1 MIGSGGGGGGGSAA
15 AAAVAAAAA
24 AVAQAQQA
32 QNGIA
37 STNALSGRDITIT
50 SNPIQ
55 LATAGGSG
63 SSIAGS
69 VTATSSCSQVAAA
82 NAAQNS
88 AAGANSQFLLSRF
101 LSPALVESEHTEMEH
116 RRADR

>member
-1 MIGSGGGGGGGSAA
+1 MIGSGGGGGGSAA

-69 VTATSSCSQVAAA
+69 VTATSSCSQVA